1 MKNTTIIV
9 FILSFFLLMNSYAQ
23 AIKVVEKKE
32 EREAAANFKLEDFS
46 GNIISL
52 NSLKGKVIYLDIWAT
67 WCMPCRAQFPKAEE
81 LKIYFEGKDVA
92 FVYVSTDTDKNK
104 WKKFVNDKKLNGIHL
119 FADNNFNTEYS
130 KKYGIK
136 GIPRF
141 MLFDKWGNIYSYD
154 ALRPGQFGIEEE
166 IEKLLAEN

>member
-1 MKNTTIIV
+1 MKTIIYISLTLFLYKGV
-9 FILSFFLLMNSYAQ
+9 FAQ
-23 AIKVVEKKE
+23 AIKSVEKKE
-32 EREAAANFKLEDFS
+32 EREAAINFKLEDIN
-46 GNIISL
+46 GKVVSL

-81 LKIYFEGKDVA
+81 LKKYFEGKDVA
-92 FVYVSTDTDKNK
+92 FVYVSTDTDKAR
-104 WKKFVNDKKLNGIHL
+104 WKKFVLDKDLKGIHL
-119 FADNNFNTEYS
+119 FADNTFNSEYS